1 MAYVATFAELGL
13 EQVLSV
19 GGKGAN
25 LGELTRAGLPVPD
38 GFVLTADAFAASMDH
53 GGVRAELASAHREA
67 LAAVGDDARMSDLSR
82 QMAEMVHKAGIAP
95 QVADDMLAA
104 YRGLPGGPDGGV
116 NVAVRSSAIGE
127 DGKDASFAGMNAS
140 FTNIGS
146 ADELIDAVVRCWASL
161 YSPRVVTYRAQR
173 GLTSEPLMAVVVQ
186 RMVESQVAGIVFTAD
201 PVTGDRE
208 RLVVEAVEGLGEAV
222 VSGAVTPDTFVVAKT
237 DCSILETSLG
247 NQEFRI
253 VRGAD
258 GHDRREPVA
267 PGRTTPVIDT
277 RTVQAIA
284 RMAIRAERHYGRPQ
298 DMEWAID
305 PQGGIWIVQS
315 RPITTLESHP
325 MTTAG
330 SAVEPTSVEDNSAG
344 TSSNTTGAGADA
356 AGPPQ
361 GSVLVTGLAAAPGV
375 AGGTV
380 RVLHSPA
387 DGRRLVDGEVL
398 VAPMTDPDWLPTIR
412 RAAAVV
418 TDRGGITCH
427 AAIVAREVGV
437 PCIVGTRTGTQDL
450 ADGQVVTVDGGTGEV
465 TAGATAR
472 PAVTVTPTPPAP
484 QQPFGPV
491 TATKIYVNIGSAEH
505 AAEIGA
511 TDVDGV
517 GLLRAEFMLSE
528 ALSGRH
534 PRAVIAA
541 GESES
546 FVGALADNLARVA
559 APFGKRPVVYRTT
572 DLRTNEFRYLEGG
585 ARYEPEERNPMIGF
599 RGCYRYVKEPDV
611 FRLELAALARARE
624 RHPNLHIML
633 PFVRTRWELERCLE
647 LIDESPL
654 GRQRGLHRWVMAEV
668 PSVLYW
674 LPSYVDAGIDGVSIG
689 SNDLTQL
696 ILGVDRDSE
705 TCAELFDGADPA
717 VLDAIS
723 RIVDTARRC
732 GITSSLCG
740 QAPSSNPEYAEHLVR
755 MGITSVSVNPD
766 AVAATRLHVAR
777 AERRLL
783 VEAARGQG

>member
-1 MAYVATFAELGL
+1 MAYVLRFAEVGL
-13 EQVLSV
+13 DQLLIV

-25 LGELTRAGLPVPD
+25 LGELTKAGLPVPD

-53 GGVRAELASAHREA
+53 GGVRSELAETHRAA
-67 LAAVGDDARMSDLSR
+67 LAAVGDDARMSALSR
-82 QMAEMVHKAGIAP
+82 KMAEMVHKAGIAP
-95 QVADDMLAA
+95 WVADAAVTA
-104 YRGLPGGPDGGV
+104 YRSLPGGTDGT

-140 FTNIGS
+140 FTNIG
-146 ADELIDAVVRCWASL
+146 DQDQLLDAVVRCWASL
-161 YSPRVVTYRAQR
+161 YSPRVITYRAQK
-173 GLTSEPLMAVVVQ
+173 GLTAEPLMAVVVQ
-186 RMVESQVAGIVFTAD
+186 QMVESVVAGIVFTAD
-201 PVTGDRE
+201 PVTGNVDH
-208 RLVVEAVEGLGEAV
+208 LVVEAVEGLGEAV
-222 VSGAVTPDTFVVAKT
+222 VSGAVTPDTFVVDKA
-237 DCSILETSLG
+237 DCSILSTSLG

-253 VRGAD
+253 VRGSD
-258 GHDRREPVA
+258 GHDHREPVA
-267 PGRTTPVIDT
+267 AGRDAPVVTPE
-277 RTVQAIA
+277 TVETIA
-284 RMAIRAERHYGRPQ
+284 RMALDAERHYGRPQ

-305 PQGGIWIVQS
+305 SAGRIWIVQS
-315 RPITTLESHP
+315 RPITTLDD
-325 MTTAG
+325 G
-330 SAVEPTSVEDNSAG
+330 DG
-344 TSSNTTGAGADA
+344 TSSAGVHDGDQNAGAGP
-356 AGPPQ
+356 GQ
-361 GSVLVTGLAAAPGV
+361 GEVLVTGLAAAPGI
-375 AGGTV
+375 AGGAV
-380 RVLHSPA
+380 RILHSPA
-387 DGRRLVDGEVL
+387 DGHRLVDGEVL

-437 PCIVGTRTGTQDL
+437 PCVVGTRTGTTDL
-450 ADGQVVTVDGGTGEV
+450 VDGAIVTVDGGTGEV
-465 TAGATAR
+465 TAGRA
-472 PAVTVTPTPPAP
+472 PAP
-484 QQPFGPV
+484 QVAVASPATAAPAQQHSDPV
-491 TATKIYVNIGSAEH
+491 TATKIYVNLGSAER

-541 GESES
+541 GESEA
-546 FVGALADNLARVA
+546 FVSALADNLAKVA

-572 DLRTNEFRYLEGG
+572 DLRTNEFRNLEGG
-585 ARYEPEERNPMIGF
+585 REFEPEERNPMIGF

-611 FRLELAALARARE
+611 FRLELSALARARE
-624 RHPNLHIML
+624 RHPNLHVML
-633 PFVRTRWELERCLE
+633 PFVRTRWELERCFE
-647 LIDESPL
+647 LIDDSPL

-674 LPSYVDAGIDGVSIG
+674 LPAYVDAGIDGVSIG

-723 RIVDTARRC
+723 QIVDTARRC

-740 QAPSSNPEYAEHLVR
+740 QAPSVNPEYAEHLVR

-766 AVAATRLHVAR
+766 AVVATRLHVAR

-783 VEAARGQG
+783 VESARAHSG